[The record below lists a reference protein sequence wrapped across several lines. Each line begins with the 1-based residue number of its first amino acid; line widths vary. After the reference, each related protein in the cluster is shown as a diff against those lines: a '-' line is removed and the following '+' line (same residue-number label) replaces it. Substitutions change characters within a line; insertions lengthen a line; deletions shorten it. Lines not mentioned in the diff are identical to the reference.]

1 MAALRRGDPSTLTA
15 VVSDKPLWLSAVVLE
30 ELYAGS
36 RPKDRHA
43 LELLEQSSIEADRLL
58 VPNLDDWKQT
68 GLVLAD
74 IAGRFGYEEIRG
86 GRLTNDALIGTG
98 AARKGLVVLTT
109 NRRDFARLAEFLP
122 FRWRVVD
129 LH

>member
-1 MAALRRGDPSTLTA
+1 MFI
-15 VVSDKPLWLSAVVLE
+15 SAE
-30 ELYAGS
+30 GK
-36 RPKDRHA
+36 R
-43 LELLEQSSIEADRLL
+43 
-58 VPNLDDWKQT
+58 T
-68 GLVLAD
+68 GLVLAE
-74 IAGRFGYEEIRG
+74 IAGRFGYEEIRR
-86 GRLTNDALIGTG
+86 GRLTNDALIATG